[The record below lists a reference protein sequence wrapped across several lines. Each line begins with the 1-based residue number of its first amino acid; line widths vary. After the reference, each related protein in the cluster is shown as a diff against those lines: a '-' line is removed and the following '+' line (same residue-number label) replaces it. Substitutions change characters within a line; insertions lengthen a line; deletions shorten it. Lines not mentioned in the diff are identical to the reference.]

1 MRFPVVN
8 LLSSPGKNRIV
19 PRTTSYEAAAA
30 QSRHFLPERKFM
42 SLYSNFNLQS
52 MRVDLVGSLLRPQSV
67 KDGFVAFGDGKISE
81 AQLKETQNKA
91 IREVVAKQVAH
102 NLPIVVDGEFRRTSF
117 MESFSVVAGVEE
129 WQAGVKSYHEVLKR
143 ADRDETVT
151 HKGQDPILL
160 NRKRVTQKLKLMRN
174 SLLDDFRF
182 TQSLTEQPVKVT
194 LIGPDRIQQCYDAEA
209 SRAVYSNTAEFLRD
223 VVTVEHEMI
232 EQLSQAGCRYI
243 GIDAPGY
250 TAYVDP
256 NSVAAMRSRGEDP
269 MEVMERSIQADN
281 EIIAGFADAI
291 FGIHICRGNRQSM
304 WHREGHYDA
313 IAEKLFAGLQHQRLL
328 LEYDTERAGS
338 FEPLRFVPKG
348 KIAVLGLIT
357 TKVGRV
363 ESVDELWRRI
373 DEAARY
379 LSLEQLAIS
388 PQCGF
393 ASSLRGNLL
402 TEDEQFRKLDVMLE
416 VARRVWDA

>member
-1 MRFPVVN
+1 MDRPLTV
-8 LLSSPGKNRIV
+8 
-19 PRTTSYEAAAA
+19 
-30 QSRHFLPERKFM
+30 
-42 SLYSNFNLQS
+42 NLQS
-52 MRVDLVGSLLRPQSV
+52 MRVDLVGSLLRPDSLKDAFV
-67 KDGFVAFGDGKISE
+67 KYGAGTVNESE
-81 AQLKETQNKA
+81 LKKAQDDA
-91 IREVVAKQVAH
+91 IRAVVAKQAARD
-102 NLPIVVDGEFRRTSF
+102 LPVVVDGEFRRTSF

-143 ADRDETVT
+143 SDRDETVT

-160 NRKRVTQKLKLMRN
+160 NRKRVTQKLKLVRN

-182 TQSLTEQPVKVT
+182 TQSLTDRPVKVT
-194 LIGPDRIQQCYDAEA
+194 LIGPDRIQQCYDADS
-209 SRAVYSNTAEFLRD
+209 SRGVYPSTAEFLRD
-223 VVTVEHEMI
+223 VVIVERQII

-256 NSVAAMRSRGEDP
+256 DSLAAIRSRGEDP
-269 MEVMERSIQADN
+269 MEVMERSINADN
-281 EIIAGFADAI
+281 EIIAGIPETI
-291 FGIHICRGNRQSM
+291 FGIHICRGNRQSL

-313 IAEKLFAGLQHQRLL
+313 IAERLFAGLQHSRLL

-363 ESVDELWRRI
+363 ESVDELRRRI
-373 DEAARY
+373 DEAAHY

-393 ASSLRGNLL
+393 ASTLRGNLL
-402 TEDEQFRKLDVMLE
+402 SEDEQFRKLEVMLE
-416 VARRVWDA
+416 VARKVWN